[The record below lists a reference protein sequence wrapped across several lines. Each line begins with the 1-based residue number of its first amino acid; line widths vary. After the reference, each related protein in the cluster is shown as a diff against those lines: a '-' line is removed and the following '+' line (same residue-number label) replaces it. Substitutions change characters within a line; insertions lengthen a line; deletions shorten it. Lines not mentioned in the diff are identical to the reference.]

1 MGIFDSNIIADKINS
16 LKKEDSYSEEFRNLK
31 ANRSRAI
38 MEIGEKYFEMHKDDI
53 NMDIFYSEE
62 IKSIIETDKALEL
75 LEKKRLAAQGM
86 KLCEACG
93 NELPIASG
101 FCNKCGSK
109 QGELSADLIRASHIC
124 PSCGTRI
131 EDSDMFC
138 VGCGYQ
144 L

>member
-1 MGIFDSNIIADKINS
+1 MGIFDSNAIAGNIGAT
-16 LKKEDSYSEEFRNLK
+16 KKEDAYTEEFRMLK
-31 ANRSRAI
+31 ANRSKTI
-38 MEIGEKYFEMHKDDI
+38 MEIGEKYFELHKNDCNDDA
-53 NMDIFYSEE
+53 FCAEE

-75 LEKKRLAAQGM
+75 VEKKKLASQGI

-109 QGELSADLIRASHIC
+109 QGELTIELIRASHIC

-131 EDSDMFC
+131 EDADMFC
-138 VGCGYQ
+138 VGCGYK